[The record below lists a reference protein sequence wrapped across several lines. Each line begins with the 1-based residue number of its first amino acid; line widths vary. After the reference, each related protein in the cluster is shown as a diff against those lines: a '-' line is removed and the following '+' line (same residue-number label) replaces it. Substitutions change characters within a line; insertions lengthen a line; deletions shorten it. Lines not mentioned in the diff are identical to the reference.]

1 MEPEQ
6 RREPFQK
13 IVSYRDLKVWQK
25 GMDLVELTY
34 ELASKLPALEKY
46 GLAAQMCRAAVSIP
60 SNIAEG
66 WGRKHRAEY
75 INHLS
80 IANGSLKELETQVLI
95 CMRLRQVQES
105 DAKAALGLAEEIG
118 RMLAV
123 MIQKLRANTPKR
135 SLPTTP

>member
-1 MEPEQ
+1 MEPLEQ
-6 RREPFQK
+6 PQK

-34 ELASKLPALEKY
+34 DLACKLPPSEKY

-80 IANGSLKELETQVLI
+80 MANGSLKELETQILI
-95 CMRLRQVQES
+95 CIRLRQIQET
-105 DAKAALGLAEEIG
+105 DAEQAPSLAEEVG

-123 MIQKLRANTPKR
+123 LIQKLRAKAPR
-135 SLPTTP
+135 PR